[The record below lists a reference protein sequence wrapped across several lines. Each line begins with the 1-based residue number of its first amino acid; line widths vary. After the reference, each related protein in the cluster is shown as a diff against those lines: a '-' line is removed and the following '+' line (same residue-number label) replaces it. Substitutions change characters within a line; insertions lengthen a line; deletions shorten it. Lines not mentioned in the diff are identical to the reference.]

1 MEKFMQE
8 LVFEAAHYLLP
19 VLAIAILLLCF
30 SALLKRRPP
39 SLGKAR
45 LINTV
50 NADVFPLVSRETSI
64 GRHKN
69 CDIIL
74 NYPTVSRVHAVIICA
89 KDGWYITGIYSD
101 TEVTV
106 NGKPVVEKALLKS
119 GDKITLGDINLIF
132 ENKQVRK

>member
-1 MEKFMQE
+1 MQE

-19 VLAIAILLLCF
+19 VLAIAIILLCF
-30 SALLKRRPP
+30 SALLKRRPA

-106 NGKPVVEKALLKS
+106 NGKPVEEKALLKS
-119 GDKITLGDINLIF
+119 GDRITLGDINLIF
-132 ENKQVRK
+132 ENKQVKK